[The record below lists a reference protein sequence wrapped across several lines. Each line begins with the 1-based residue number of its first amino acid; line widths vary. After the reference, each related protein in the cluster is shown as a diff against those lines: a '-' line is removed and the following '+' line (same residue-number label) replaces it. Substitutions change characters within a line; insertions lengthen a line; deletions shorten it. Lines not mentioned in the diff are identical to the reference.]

1 MKSRI
6 IFLLLSA
13 AILAGAFAL
22 SGRLESGE
30 DAPAQSG
37 DEVTI
42 AVATDLHYIA
52 PELTDKGEYFTD
64 LVTDADG
71 KVMLYIDEL
80 VRAFAE
86 QIIAEQPDAL
96 ILSGDLS
103 FNGETASHE
112 ALASIL
118 SEVEA
123 SGVPVYIM
131 PGNHDMNSS
140 MAARFEGDGYELVS
154 SPSEGE
160 FAQIYYEFGYSEAI
174 SRDEK
179 SLSYAAQIAPGLRL
193 VMLDVNTR
201 SNPGYV
207 LDSTFDWL

>member
-13 AILAGAFAL
+13 AILAGAFTL

-52 PELTDKGEYFTD
+52 PELTDKGEYFTN

-86 QIIAEQPDAL
+86 QA
-96 ILSGDLS
+96 
-103 FNGETASHE
+103 
-112 ALASIL
+112 
-118 SEVEA
+118 
-123 SGVPVYIM
+123 
-131 PGNHDMNSS
+131 
-140 MAARFEGDGYELVS
+140 
-154 SPSEGE
+154 
-160 FAQIYYEFGYSEAI
+160 
-174 SRDEK
+174 K
-179 SLSYAAQIAPGLRL
+179 K
-193 VMLDVNTR
+193 
-201 SNPGYV
+201 V
-207 LDSTFDWL
+207 L